1 MSLGIEGTIIALM
14 VAATAVAMIVQRLKL
29 PYTVALVLAGLALG
43 GLQYASPG
51 LGLAQLRL
59 TPELLFSLFLPLLL
73 FEAAFHLSWRKFRQ
87 NLFAILLLAVPGVL
101 AAIALAGALAFIFEP
116 FAEVDLPLTVAFLFV
131 AMLAATDPVSVIAL
145 FKELGVAKRLA
156 VLMEGESLL
165 NDGVAVVA
173 FMALAAVLGI
183 HMPGEVVTAGWVATF
198 FLWEVGLGIVIGV
211 AVGLLVSY
219 LATLVH
225 DHLIEIMLTTL
236 AAFGSFV
243 IAEALHASFVLAV
256 VAAGMACGNV
266 GARYG
271 MTPTN
276 RIAVASFW
284 EYAVFVANSFVFLL
298 LGKEMDLARLWAL
311 AIPILIAWAVLMA
324 ARTVVITLVTGALRK
339 SSERLPPRWPTVLVW
354 GGLRGSL
361 SMVLAVSIPE
371 TFAQRQLLIDLVFGV
386 VLVSIMVQGL
396 TMAPVLRWAGVVGG
410 GPEKRAYM
418 RIRGAMR
425 ATRDALARLDLS
437 LSRGDISDQTH
448 ELFRERLGGRLAEL
462 EEAMTQLEPHMDTVR
477 AEEIRRANDQLLD
490 AEREAVQ
497 SAQKEGLITEDVA
510 KELLREIDVRGL
522 GVDDLIA
529 QQQKRAIA
537 APEPPPA
544 EE

>member
-1 MSLGIEGTIIALM
+1 M
-14 VAATAVAMIVQRLKL
+14 
-29 PYTVALVLAGLALG
+29 
-43 GLQYASPG
+43 
-51 LGLAQLRL
+51 
-59 TPELLFSLFLPLLL
+59 
-73 FEAAFHLSWRKFRQ
+73 
-87 NLFAILLLAVPGVL
+87 AI
-101 AAIALAGALAFIFEP
+101 
-116 FAEVDLPLTVAFLFV
+116 
-131 AMLAATDPVSVIAL
+131 
-145 FKELGVAKRLA
+145 
-156 VLMEGESLL
+156 
-165 NDGVAVVA
+165 
-173 FMALAAVLGI
+173 AAVLGI
-183 HMPGEVVTAGWVATF
+183 HMPGEPVTAGWVAKF
-198 FLWEVGLGIVIGV
+198 FLWEVGLGLVIGV

-219 LATLVH
+219 MATLVH

-298 LGKEMDLARLWAL
+298 LGKEIDLARLWAL
-311 AIPILIAWAVLMA
+311 AIPILIAWTVLMA

-361 SMVLAVSIPE
+361 SMVLAVSLPE
-371 TFAQRQLLIDLVFGV
+371 TFAHRQLLIDLVFGV
-386 VLVSIMVQGL
+386 VLVSILVQGL

-437 LSRGDISDQTH
+437 LSRGDISDTTH

-462 EEAMTQLEPHMDTVR
+462 EEGMVQLEPHAGPLR
-477 AEEIRRANDQLLD
+477 ADEIRRANDQLLD
-490 AEREAVQ
+490 AEREAIQ
-497 SAQKEGLITEDVA
+497 SALKEGLITEDVA
-510 KELLREIDVRGL
+510 KELLHDIDVRGL
-522 GVDDLIA
+522 GVEDLIA
-529 QQQKRAIA
+529 QQAVPPEAQ
-537 APEPPPA
+537 APAGEPSPA
-544 EE
+544 ERAESEAAGREPAERDGPGE